1 MIFQSQN
8 RAQLIG
14 QISQILLDQGFE
26 TSNIYERSCFD
37 MAARKKLLLL
47 LLKVFVNID
56 SINKENIHEIKK
68 VAHTFLASPVIVG
81 LKSKDEILEEDVV
94 YERHGLPVIG
104 VETLTNMLVY
114 GEYPEIIADRGG
126 YYVKVNGPLLR
137 EYRDEYDLSLKDL
150 ANLAHVSRE
159 TIYKYENG
167 LVKSNPETAIIL
179 EEILN
184 MKITLDID
192 ILKVPNVDD
201 GINTQSSSNTQTNE
215 KSTEKLTNLGYGV
228 ISTKKTPFDALTKLN
243 AKLNAN
249 NQMTAIPRNQDN
261 TPVITNLEQ
270 NRNEKKLK
278 RMAVSLKDIS
288 LITGSESAF
297 IIDNKKFKENLD
309 GIPIINSWEIKEM
322 TEASDF
328 LKLIRERNDN

>member
-1 MIFQSQN
+1 MITQN
-8 RAQLIG
+8 RLQLIQ
-14 QISQILLDQGFE
+14 QISQILLNQGFE

-56 SINKENIHEIKK
+56 SINKENVQEIKK

-81 LKSKDEILEEDVV
+81 LKSKDEKLEEDVV
-94 YERHGLPVIG
+94 YERQGLPVIG
-104 VETLTNMLVY
+104 VETLTNMILY

-126 YYVKVNGPLLR
+126 YYVKVNGPLLK
-137 EYRDEYDLSLKDL
+137 EYRDEYNLSLKDL
-150 ANLAHVSRE
+150 ADLAHVSRE

-184 MKITLDID
+184 MKITLDIN
-192 ILKVPNVDD
+192 ILKVPKIDD
-201 GINTQSSSNTQTNE
+201 TINTPNTVNIEQ
-215 KSTEKLTNLGYGV
+215 STETLTNLGYGV

-243 AKLNAN
+243 IN
-249 NQMTAIPRNQDN
+249 NPIPQIPKNQDN
-261 TPVITNLEQ
+261 TAVITNLEQ

-278 RMAVSLKDIS
+278 TMAVSLKDIS

-297 IIDNKKFKENLD
+297 IIDNKKFKDSLD

-322 TEASDF
+322 TEASEF
-328 LKLIRERNDN
+328 LKLIRERKDN